1 LKKNISILGLFF
13 ALLMACPAFLHGQCT
28 VSAVG
33 VNFGSYEPL
42 SSTDSTST
50 GTITIYC
57 DADYAVTVLIGPS
70 PTSGGFNPRRM
81 MNASGPDLLSY
92 NLYTTGSMSAIWGDG
107 TGGTS
112 TVQRQVLKRTNTDL
126 IVYGRAPAGQD
137 VAVGQY
143 SEALLVTI
151 NF

>member
-1 LKKNISILGLFF
+1 LKKSISILGCFF
-13 ALLMACPAFLHGQCT
+13 AFLILSPTLLRGQCT
-28 VSAVG
+28 VSTVG

-42 SSTDSTST
+42 SSMDSSST

-57 DADYAVTVLIGPS
+57 DADSAVTVLIGPS
-70 PTSGGFNPRRM
+70 PNSGGFNPRKM
-81 MNASGPDLLSY
+81 MNASGPDRLSY
-92 NLYTTGSMSAIWGDG
+92 NLYTTISMSAIWGDG
-107 TGGTS
+107 TGGAS

-126 IVYGRAPAGQD
+126 IVYGRVPASQD

-143 SEALLVTI
+143 GESLVVTI